1 MIAVLVS
8 PVAWLYYYTL
18 AFPAWVAV
26 LARPAPLPP
35 RLRAVLLVAAA
46 LTSGLL
52 TFGLY
57 PQFLWFIREAN
68 YTWGGLLLV
77 AALVAYRVTQPQRT
91 LQPT

>member
-1 MIAVLVS
+1 
-8 PVAWLYYYTL
+8 
-18 AFPAWVAV
+18 
-26 LARPAPLPP
+26 
-35 RLRAVLLVAAA
+35 
-46 LTSGLL
+46 L